1 MVLDQKWVVNSIS
14 DVKIE
19 FRHIWSLNATIFE
32 SVDKTGFFHFS
43 RALWSFKC
51 DDLLIHVTQA
61 FYHWKVW
68 SLSFHWIK
76 KINVVRPKLIVN
88 ETNEILKTL
97 NFFSKKVNFFQI
109 LKIPCE
115 NSSRSCFAWKIYS
128 TSKLFKITSNHLQ
141 DFLKVSLES
150 SDSTLNDY
158 ETLNA
163 TISFYVKS
171 SHLEAKRSHF

>member
-1 MVLDQKWVVNSIS
+1 MRRFLNRSTKMDFST
-14 DVKIE
+14 
-19 FRHIWSLNATIFE
+19 FREHFGALNATICWFMLHKLFTIE
-32 SVDKTGFFHFS
+32 KYEVSAFTG
-43 RALWSFKC
+43 
-51 DDLLIHVTQA
+51 
-61 FYHWKVW
+61 
-68 SLSFHWIK
+68 K

-88 ETNEILKTL
+88 ETNEILKTF

>member
-1 MVLDQKWVVNSIS
+1 MRRFLNRLTKMDFST
-14 DVKIE
+14 
-19 FRHIWSLNATIFE
+19 FREHFGALNATICWFMLHKLFTIE
-32 SVDKTGFFHFS
+32 KYEVSAFTG
-43 RALWSFKC
+43 
-51 DDLLIHVTQA
+51 
-61 FYHWKVW
+61 
-68 SLSFHWIK
+68 K

-88 ETNEILKTL
+88 ETNEILKTF